1 MFIGRYVAGD
11 KVWIVACCHKF
22 ETGVELA
29 ASVTGYYLK
38 VGAAFGSAVVLTFNL
53 MNEETGVYYA
63 EIDTTG
69 FDDAAYMAV
78 VEALIDNVPA
88 NQVQFFEVRE
98 IYGRYAPDA

>member
-11 KVWIVACCHKF
+11 TVWIVACCHKF
-22 ETGVELA
+22 ETGTELA
-29 ASVTGYYLK
+29 AAVTGYYLPVGGAFVDK
-38 VGAAFGSAVVLTFNL
+38 VALTFNL
-53 MNEETGVYYA
+53 MNAETGIYYA
-63 EIDTTG
+63 VIDTTG

-78 VEALIDNVPA
+78 IEALVDNVPA